1 MRRQSPLPALK
12 TDRQAARAALR
23 DLPGAA
29 DDRRK
34 ARRPQTERR
43 PNSPFLLVF
52 TPRNLRT
59 PDRNSSGASING

>member
-29 DDRRK
+29 DDRRTP
-34 ARRPQTERR
+34 RRPQAEPR
-43 PNSPFLLVF
+43 PNSPLFF
-52 TPRNLRT
+52 FPSRKSRT
-59 PDRNSSGASING
+59 ADRNSSGASING